1 MSEFITEGAPIT
13 APLTDAEVRV
23 CREQLGLTAEQLA
36 AELGVRVRTIHR
48 WEHGVTPIPAGAADE
63 IGRLTDEQDTQVEQ
77 LVMLHL
83 DQPEPVLQIPRA
95 GEHLGRPAGW
105 WRAVAGMV
113 VADVRGLRVVYR
125 SDVADTPH

>member
-1 MSEFITEGAPIT
+1 MSEFITKGAPVT
-13 APLTDAEVRV
+13 APLTDAEVRI

-77 LVMLHL
+77 LVLGMRQWMVLL
-83 DQPEPVLQIPRA
+83 DLPEPVLQIPRT

-125 SDVADTPH
+125 D